1 MKFFNLIFS
10 SKNKL
15 RISKKQ
21 TSAQTISPIEKRT
34 KQTEDY
40 SSEEMIQNASDWTN
54 YFLQTAP
61 QLDNGVYQKDEIY
74 MFCCWILLDYGV
86 NHGYLDKHS
95 NRDSFY
101 STIYQAARNTGKY
114 NQSNS
119 EQFMFRVDQYKWQI
133 KEMLK
138 CDYPRTKIFFPET
151 LYARFVK
158 IDFKHYTP
166 TFGEID
172 DSLIL
177 FSEFLASFWNQ
188 INSELMKRYPTKK

>member
-101 STIYQAARNTGKY
+101 STIIKQYVTPANT
-114 NQSNS
+114 
-119 EQFMFRVDQYKWQI
+119 V
-133 KEMLK
+133 
-138 CDYPRTKIFFPET
+138 
-151 LYARFVK
+151 
-158 IDFKHYTP
+158 
-166 TFGEID
+166 
-172 DSLIL
+172 
-177 FSEFLASFWNQ
+177 NQ
-188 INSELMKRYPTKK
+188 IQNNLCLELTNINGRLKKC

>member
-21 TSAQTISPIEKRT
+21 TSVQTISPIEKRT

-74 MFCCWILLDYGV
+74 MF
-86 NHGYLDKHS
+86 
-95 NRDSFY
+95 
-101 STIYQAARNTGKY
+101 
-114 NQSNS
+114 
-119 EQFMFRVDQYKWQI
+119 
-133 KEMLK
+133 
-138 CDYPRTKIFFPET
+138 
-151 LYARFVK
+151 
-158 IDFKHYTP
+158 
-166 TFGEID
+166 
-172 DSLIL
+172 
-177 FSEFLASFWNQ
+177 
-188 INSELMKRYPTKK
+188 

>member
-1 MKFFNLIFS
+1 M
-10 SKNKL
+10 
-15 RISKKQ
+15 
-21 TSAQTISPIEKRT
+21 SPVEERT

-61 QLDNGVYQKDEIY
+61 QLDNGTYQKDEIY

-95 NRDSFY
+95 NRDCFY
-101 STIYQAARNTGKY
+101 STIYQAVRNTGKY
-114 NQSNS
+114 NQSDS

-133 KEMLK
+133 KEMLE

-151 LYARFVK
+151 LYARFVE

-166 TFGEID
+166 TLGGID
-172 DSLIL
+172 DSLIQ
-177 FSEFLASFWNQ
+177 FSEFLASFWNK
-188 INSELMKRYPTKK
+188 INSKLMKRYPTKK

>member
-1 MKFFNLIFS
+1 MKFFKLIFS

-15 RISKKQ
+15 RIFEKPTSTQ
-21 TSAQTISPIEKRT
+21 TMSPVEERT

-61 QLDNGVYQKDEIY
+61 QLDNGTYQKDEIY

-95 NRDSFY
+95 NRDCFY
-101 STIYQAARNTGKY
+101 STIYQAVRNTGKY
-114 NQSNS
+114 NQSDS
-119 EQFMFRVDQYKWQI
+119 EQFMFRVDQYN
-133 KEMLK
+133 
-138 CDYPRTKIFFPET
+138 
-151 LYARFVK
+151 LYARFVE

-166 TFGEID
+166 TLGGID
-172 DSLIL
+172 DSLIQ
-177 FSEFLASFWNQ
+177 FSEFLASFWNK
-188 INSELMKRYPTKK
+188 INSKLMKRYPTKK